1 MIKKII
7 KIIIV
12 LICMFTIFMF
22 SSDNDV
28 ESNKKS
34 DGVIINAYKIF
45 LRKNLSKKEQ
55 KYYIEKYVTY
65 VRKTAHFLIYLILG
79 LSIISLIKEYREVD
93 TKAIIIALMI
103 SVIYAAS
110 DELHQTFI
118 PGRSGEIRDIIIDSL
133 GSLTGIYIY
142 YLYSKIRRKKYE

>member
-45 LRKNLSKKEQ
+45 LGKNLSKKEQ

-93 TKAIIIALMI
+93 TKAIIIALII
-103 SVIYAAS
+103 SIVYAVS

-118 PGRSGEIRDIIIDSL
+118 SGRSGEVRDVIIDSL
-133 GSLTGIYIY
+133 GSLTGIYLY
-142 YLYSKIRRKKYE
+142 YLYNKIRRKKYE

>member
-1 MIKKII
+1 MVKKII
-7 KIIIV
+7 KMIIV

-45 LRKNLSKKEQ
+45 TRKSLSKKEQ
-55 KYYIEKYVTY
+55 KKYIEKYVTF
-65 VRKTAHFLIYLILG
+65 VRKSAHFLIYLILG

-93 TKAIIIALMI
+93 TKAIIIALII
-103 SVIYAAS
+103 SIVYAVS

-118 PGRSGEIRDIIIDSL
+118 SGRSGEVRDVIIDSL
-133 GSLTGIYIY
+133 GSLTGIYLY
-142 YLYSKIRRKKYE
+142 YLYNKIRRKKYE

>member
-12 LICMFTIFMF
+12 LICMLTIFMF

-45 LRKNLSKKEQ
+45 LGKNLSKKEQ

-142 YLYSKIRRKKYE
+142 YLYNKIRRKKV